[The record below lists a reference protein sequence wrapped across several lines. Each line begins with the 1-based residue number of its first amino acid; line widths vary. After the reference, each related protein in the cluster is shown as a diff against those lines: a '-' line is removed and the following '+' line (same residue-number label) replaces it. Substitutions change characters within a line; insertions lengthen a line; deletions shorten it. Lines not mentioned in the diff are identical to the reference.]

1 MAFWG
6 LAGPAGQSLMTSRL
20 AQDEQGRLQ
29 GGLSS
34 LMGVAGMIGPGLF
47 TQTFAAFIDPRRN
60 LQLPG
65 APMLVAAVLLVAAI
79 FVAWR
84 ATQGTQRAM

>member
-6 LAGPAGQSLMTSRL
+6 LAGPAGQLLMSAHL
-20 AQDEQGRLQ
+20 EAHEQGRLQ

-47 TQTFAAFIDPRRN
+47 TQTFAAFIDPQRS
-60 LQLPG
+60 LHLPG
-65 APMLVAAVLLVAAI
+65 APMLVAAALLLFAMAL
-79 FVAWR
+79 AWR
-84 ATQGTQRAM
+84 VTRPQ